1 MAGADRV
8 EGCIFGNG
16 ERTGNVDIVTLA
28 LNLYVQGISPNLDF
42 SDIQNV
48 IDVVTACN
56 DLPVHPRHP
65 YAGELVFT
73 AFSGSH
79 QDAIKKGFETQAR
92 RHKEAEKT
100 GEDPYWEIPYLP
112 IDPQDIGCSYE
123 AVIRVNSQSGKGGIA
138 FIVKQA
144 LGLDMPRKLQISFYQ
159 VVQDIADREAREMT
173 IEDITNA
180 FKETYKYGGAKYAGR
195 ITLCRFQVSSA
206 PEKKPNGKT
215 DGASDTEGEPEKR
228 FDGTVIVDGVP
239 RVIRGNGNGPV
250 SALLDAL
257 RTHLDLDF
265 VVREY
270 NEHSIGEGTNV
281 RAASYIELVEPVN
294 KTKTDIAA
302 RGWWGVGVESDITGS
317 GLRAILS
324 AVSRAIGDR
333 PLPELKLNLGF
344 GTKSRET
351 DIADAVLHTL
361 KLELPRK
368 LLSSFYE
375 VVQRAALDAKAP
387 ITLEELAELFKQTY
401 RFDLPNEKLAL
412 QSFSLTP
419 HGEQHKSVV
428 AQITVNGKPCS
439 IRGRGNGP
447 ISAFV
452 HALEFDG
459 RLTLNVR
466 EFAEHAIGGGSRTVA
481 ASYIEL
487 LKISGGESV
496 AAWGVGSDA
505 DTTRAGYKAVVSAA
519 NGLDLD
525 A

>member
-1 MAGADRV
+1 M
-8 EGCIFGNG
+8 
-16 ERTGNVDIVTLA
+16 
-28 LNLYVQGISPNLDF
+28 
-42 SDIQNV
+42 
-48 IDVVTACN
+48 
-56 DLPVHPRHP
+56 
-65 YAGELVFT
+65 
-73 AFSGSH
+73 
-79 QDAIKKGFETQAR
+79 
-92 RHKEAEKT
+92 
-100 GEDPYWEIPYLP
+100 
-112 IDPQDIGCSYE
+112 
-123 AVIRVNSQSGKGGIA
+123 
-138 FIVKQA
+138 
-144 LGLDMPRKLQISFYQ
+144 
-159 VVQDIADREAREMT
+159 
-173 IEDITNA
+173 
-180 FKETYKYGGAKYAGR
+180 
-195 ITLCRFQVSSA
+195 
-206 PEKKPNGKT
+206 
-215 DGASDTEGEPEKR
+215 
-228 FDGTVIVDGVP
+228 
-239 RVIRGNGNGPV
+239 
-250 SALLDAL
+250 
-257 RTHLDLDF
+257 
-265 VVREY
+265 
-270 NEHSIGEGTNV
+270 
-281 RAASYIELVEPVN
+281 
-294 KTKTDIAA
+294 
-302 RGWWGVGVESDITGS
+302 GVESDIAGS

-387 ITLEELAELFKQTY
+387 ITLEELAELFKKTY
-401 RFDLPNEKLAL
+401 RFDLPNENLAL
-412 QSFSLTP
+412 QSFSLTQ
-419 HGEQHKSVV
+419 HGEHHKSVV
-428 AQITVNGKPCS
+428 AEITVNGRPCS

-459 RLTLNVR
+459 KFILNVR